1 MKKRLQRVGG
11 SNYFCIMS
19 KGIFFVITLMVTIFS
34 CKNDT
39 TNALVKPKPDAS
51 LIKKIALK
59 VANNSDSVGLRFNY
73 IEALDSIGDYKTAIV
88 HIDSL
93 IFKDRGNY
101 ALWFKRAKLY
111 EHAKDTLQAI
121 NSYQKA
127 LVIYRSADGLLA
139 LANLYAET
147 KNVLVL
153 ALCNELDNLRIG
165 REYDSYTNFFRGVYA
180 ARIGNKQQANLF
192 FDKSIVNNYT
202 FIDAYMEK
210 GFLLYDSAKF
220 NEALQV
226 FKKANSVNVT
236 YADAYYWQGKCFEA
250 MNNKPEAIVQYQQ
263 VLALDKYFV
272 EAQEAIKR
280 VKR

>member
-1 MKKRLQRVGG
+1 MIRSSFLAIIILV
-11 SNYFCIMS
+11 SF
-19 KGIFFVITLMVTIFS
+19 FS
-34 CKNDT
+34 CKNDAT
-39 TNALVKPKPDAS
+39 PKLVKPQLDAAF
-51 LIKKIALK
+51 IKKIAQQ
-59 VANNSDSVGLRFNY
+59 VTNNSDSVGLRFNY

-88 HIDSL
+88 QIDSL

-127 LVIYRSADGLLA
+127 LIIYRSADGLLA

-147 KNVLVL
+147 KNILVL
-153 ALCNELDNLRIG
+153 ALCKELDNLRIG
-165 REYDSYTNFFRGVYA
+165 REYDSYTNFFRGVYY
-180 ARIGNKQQANLF
+180 ARIGNSQQANLF
-192 FDKSIVNNYT
+192 FDKCIVNNYT

-210 GFLLYDSAKF
+210 GFLLYDGAKF
-220 NEALQV
+220 TKALQV

-250 MNNKPEAIVQYQQ
+250 INNKPQAIVQYQQ

-280 VKR
+280 VKGE